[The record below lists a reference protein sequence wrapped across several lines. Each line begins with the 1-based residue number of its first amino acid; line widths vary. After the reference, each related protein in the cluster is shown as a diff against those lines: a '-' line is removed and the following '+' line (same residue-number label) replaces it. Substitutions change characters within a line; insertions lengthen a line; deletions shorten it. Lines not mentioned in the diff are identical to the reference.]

1 MRLNLNI
8 AILDLCKTISRK
20 RCKIGGKLL
29 LMTNRKS
36 HMSFRLV
43 PNSVTFDDLERRNSA
58 NCCVISLN
66 SVAFRTDYV
75 KMVGD
80 TLILSAAEM

>member
-1 MRLNLNI
+1 ME
-8 AILDLCKTISRK
+8 ILDLCKTISRK
-20 RCKIGGKLL
+20 RCKIGGKLP

-43 PNSVTFDDLERRNSA
+43 PNSVTLDDLERRNSA
-58 NCCVISLN
+58 RRCVISPN
-66 SVAFRTDYV
+66 SVAFGTDYV

-80 TLILSAAEM
+80 RLIFSAAEM